1 ERIRKVNASD
11 NVIMTI
17 AGNGTAGNSGDD
29 GPATSATLN
38 TPTALVRNGSTGVI
52 FFCDTG
58 NLRARRLL
66 PVGPTNHPPV
76 PDAVASTQLTK
87 SQQLNLGLSATDP
100 DGDPVTFTLVP
111 ALSFVSVTNANP
123 AARTATLFIN
133 PAGGNAGVE
142 NVRVQ
147 AAENK

>member
-1 ERIRKVNASD
+1 VVDRGNNRVRKITASAITNFAGNGTAASSGDNGQATAAGLNAPTDVAVDGSGNVFVTDTDGERIRKVNASD

-38 TPTALVRNGSTGVI
+38 TPTALVRNSSTGVI

-66 PVGPTNHPPV
+66 
-76 PDAVASTQLTK
+76 
-87 SQQLNLGLSATDP
+87 
-100 DGDPVTFTLVP
+100 
-111 ALSFVSVTNANP
+111 
-123 AARTATLFIN
+123 
-133 PAGGNAGVE
+133 
-142 NVRVQ
+142 
-147 AAENK
+147 